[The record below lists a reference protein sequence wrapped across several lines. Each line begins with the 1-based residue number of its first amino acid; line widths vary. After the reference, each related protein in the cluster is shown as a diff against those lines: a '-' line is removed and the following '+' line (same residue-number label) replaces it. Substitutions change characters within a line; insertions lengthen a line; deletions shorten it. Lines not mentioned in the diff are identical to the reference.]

1 MRIVFMGTPEFAVP
15 CLSAL
20 IEAGHGVAAVFTRK
34 DSPVG
39 RKQVLQA
46 PPVKLL
52 ALEKGIP
59 VFQPATLRDAEMERV
74 LRDLAPD
81 VIVVAAYGKILP
93 KNILELPKYGCVNV
107 HASLLPKY
115 RGAAPIQQAVLDG
128 EAVTGVTAMQMAEGL
143 DTGDILFREETA
155 IGPDETSGELTE
167 RLARIGAGLIVRTLA
182 ALEAGAVTPV
192 PQDDAESSYAP
203 MLTKER
209 SPLDWSRPAQE
220 LHNQVRGLSPWPS
233 ASTVF
238 GGKGLKVHR
247 SRVAGKCVGL
257 PGQVLPGTAF
267 SVACGDGMAL
277 ELTEV
282 QPEGGKRMNGTDFL
296 RGHPAEGI
304 VLKNV

>member
-1 MRIVFMGTPEFAVP
+1 MGTPEFAVP